1 MSDRRSNRGF
11 SLIELLITLMVIVL
25 LTSLTSLNVG
35 SGSVDVRRE
44 QEVRYLASMM
54 AYAITEAEFAGT
66 DYGLYLEREAG
77 PQGDRY
83 FGHWLRRYDQGWAE
97 PPVAGGETW
106 QPLEFEP
113 GTDLLVELEGTGLLE
128 LTARDPELRPSP
140 QIVFLASGEVAPGQ
154 MDWLDPRTGDLQYT
168 LQWDLFGRVTLLPRG
183 LALQEDD

>member
-1 MSDRRSNRGF
+1 M
-11 SLIELLITLMVIVL
+11 
-25 LTSLTSLNVG
+25 
-35 SGSVDVRRE
+35 
-44 QEVRYLASMM
+44 
-54 AYAITEAEFAGT
+54 
-66 DYGLYLEREAG
+66 
-77 PQGDRY
+77 
-83 FGHWLRRYDQGWAE
+83 
-97 PPVAGGETW
+97 AGGETW